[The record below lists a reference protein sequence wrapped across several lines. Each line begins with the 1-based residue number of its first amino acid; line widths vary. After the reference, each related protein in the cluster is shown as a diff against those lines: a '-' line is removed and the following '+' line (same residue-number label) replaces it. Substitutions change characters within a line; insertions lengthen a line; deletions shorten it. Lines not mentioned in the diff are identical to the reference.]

1 MLMSYFRLSNTLL
14 CKGDTILHDYRESHL
29 SPEKGEA
36 YHRQFEVNP
45 HRSMVWEL
53 EKRILDRILLE
64 FLDNCEIR
72 HFDFACGTGRI
83 LAHYEKRVHE
93 SVGID
98 LSSSMLETARRNVEH
113 SKLIKADITRED
125 VLDSQKFNLIT
136 AFRFFPNAQPKLRS
150 EAMQALVRHLNKDGY
165 LVFNNHR
172 NLSSLR
178 CRIARLCGRG
188 GREGM
193 AMEEVQDLVLK
204 HGMEI
209 VRVYH
214 LCVLPASER
223 RMLLPCLILRPMER
237 VLSHCRLLRNLGENL
252 IFVCKHAGK

>member
-1 MLMSYFRLSNTLL
+1 M
-14 CKGDTILHDYRESHL
+14 LHDYRESHL
-29 SPEKGEA
+29 SPEKGES
-36 YHRQFEVNP
+36 YHRQFEENP
-45 HRSMVWEL
+45 HRSMIWEF

-83 LAHYEKRVHE
+83 LAHYEKRAHE
-93 SVGID
+93 SVGVDI
-98 LSSSMLETARRNVEH
+98 SSSMLETARRNLDY
-113 SKLIKADITRED
+113 SKLIQADITRED

-150 EAMQALVRHLNKDGY
+150 EAMQALVRHLDKDGY
-165 LVFNNHR
+165 MVFNNHR
-172 NLSSLR
+172 NLSSSR

-193 AMEEVQDLVLK
+193 AMAEVKDLVLEHSMK
-204 HGMEI
+204 I

-223 RMLLPCLILRPMER
+223 RMLLPYSILRSMER
-237 VLSHCRLLRNLGENL
+237 VLSRFRLFRNLGENL
-252 IFVCKHAGK
+252 IFVCKHAGNESL